1 MEYNDRVSPDSSP
14 IRPAKRKRI
23 SHQLSSSDGEPDS
36 NDISCMIIDSPATNG
51 LSLATNGQSSATN
64 GQSLVTKG
72 LSSATN
78 GLSLATN
85 GQSSAINFDNTLSG
99 LSPVWASIFRKPCSH
114 DRQRSPKN
122 SPKRPSSP
130 CSPLSPRSSPKKGSP
145 LKRKL
150 SLTTCKSPQ
159 KSLTL
164 FNTTRKQVTT
174 AHIDH
179 APFDGL
185 VHVKQA
191 AGDIS
196 LYNTPSLLLRPSPIP
211 MVTTGMRMSLGS
223 ITNAL
228 SKQNVM
234 IKSPELPQEN
244 MNLFSD
250 NVHQILHRYQTLRKE
265 LEESPVCCY
274 GNTIIDL
281 TSKTVNST
289 KRSKDRARCYGSKRM
304 SLCCKIHIIHQSNKI
319 MVDKS
324 CYKIDTR
331 RRSRRLACKEST
343 TDVIKEEPVR
353 KRRHSDSV
361 SIESVEDHTSSIV
374 SLQDHTS
381 KLGQDS
387 WCDFYQPRNTCDVIG
402 NQSNVSQLLLWLKQW
417 KDRCQGNQQPPE
429 VSPEQRPHP
438 LDDSLNSSLFDEEED
453 EGLCAAMIIS
463 GPCGVG
469 KTAAVYACA
478 QELGYKVLE
487 INSTHLRTRQ
497 HIMSTLRE
505 ATLSHQ
511 VTRVNEESTS
521 DLKTSDNKT
530 NSSNLFSFFA
540 SQKKPVTTNITS
552 GCGSTLTLATTT
564 LILLEEVYFT
574 SYHYNI

>member
-1 MEYNDRVSPDSSP
+1 MEYNDRVSPDPSP

-23 SHQLSSSDGEPDS
+23 SHQLSSSDEEPDS
-36 NDISCMIIDSPATNG
+36 ADISCMIIDSPVIN
-51 LSLATNGQSSATN
+51 
-64 GQSLVTKG
+64 G

-78 GLSLATN
+78 G
-85 GQSSAINFDNTLSG
+85 DNTLPG
-99 LSPVWASIFRKPCSH
+99 LSPVWASIFRKPSSH

-130 CSPLSPRSSPKKGSP
+130 CSPLSPRASPKKGSP

-150 SLTTCKSPQ
+150 TLPSCKSPQ
-159 KSLTL
+159 KSSSL
-164 FNTTRKQVTT
+164 FNTARKQVTT
-174 AHIDH
+174 AYIDH

-191 AGDIS
+191 DADMS
-196 LYNTPSLLLRPSPIP
+196 LYNTPSLVLRPNPIP
-211 MVTTGMRMSLGS
+211 MVTTGMRMNLGS

-234 IKSPELPQEN
+234 IKSSELPQEN
-244 MNLFSD
+244 INLSSD
-250 NVHQILHRYQTLRKE
+250 NGRQILYRYQTLRKE
-265 LEESPVCCY
+265 LEKSPVCCH
-274 GNTIIDL
+274 GDTIIDL
-281 TSKTVNST
+281 TSEPVNST
-289 KRSKDRARCYGSKRM
+289 KRRRDRANRYGNKRM
-304 SLCCKIHIIHQSNKI
+304 SLCCKIHILHQNNKI
-319 MVDKS
+319 VVDKS

-331 RRSRRLACKEST
+331 RRSLRLARKEST
-343 TDVIKEEPVR
+343 DVIEEPVR
-353 KRRHSDSV
+353 KRRRSDSV
-361 SIESVEDHTSSIV
+361 SIVSVEDHTSSIV
-374 SLQDHTS
+374 SIQDHAS

-387 WCDFYQPRNTCDVIG
+387 WCDFYQPRNTHDVIG

-417 KDRCQGNQQPPE
+417 KDRCQANQRPPE

-453 EGLCAAMIIS
+453 ESLCAAMIIS

-497 HIMSTLRE
+497 NIMSTLRE

-511 VTRVNEESTS
+511 VMRVNEESNS
-521 DLKTSDNKT
+521 NNLKTSDNTGKT
-530 NSSNLFSFFA
+530 SNLFSFFT
-540 SQKKPVTTNITS
+540 SQKKPATTNITS
-552 GCGSTLTLATTT
+552 SSNGCGSTLTLATTT
-564 LILLEEVYFT
+564 LILLEEV
-574 SYHYNI
+574 

>member
-23 SHQLSSSDGEPDS
+23 SHQLSSSDEEPDS
-36 NDISCMIIDSPATNG
+36 NDISCMIIDSPAINGRSSPTNG
-51 LSLATNGQSSATN
+51 
-64 GQSLVTKG
+64 
-72 LSSATN
+72 
-78 GLSLATN
+78 
-85 GQSSAINFDNTLSG
+85 DNTLPG
-99 LSPVWASIFRKPCSH
+99 LSPVWASIFRKPSSH

-130 CSPLSPRSSPKKGSP
+130 YSALSPRASPKKGSP

-150 SLTTCKSPQ
+150 ILTSCKSPQ
-159 KSLTL
+159 KSSNL
-164 FNTTRKQVTT
+164 FNTSRKQVTT
-174 AHIDH
+174 THIDH

-191 AGDIS
+191 VADMS
-196 LYNTPSLLLRPSPIP
+196 YYTQSLLLRPNPIP
-211 MVTTGMRMSLGS
+211 IVTTGMRMNLGS

-234 IKSPELPQEN
+234 IMSSELPQEN
-244 MNLFSD
+244 MNLSSD
-250 NVHQILHRYQTLRKE
+250 NVCQILHRYRTLKKE
-265 LEESPVCCY
+265 LEKSPVCCH

-281 TSKTVNST
+281 TSKSVNST
-289 KRSKDRARCYGSKRM
+289 KRSRGGASCYGNKRM
-304 SLCCKIHIIHQSNKI
+304 SLSCKIHILQENNTIV
-319 MVDKS
+319 VDKS
-324 CYKIDTR
+324 YYKIDTR
-331 RRSRRLACKEST
+331 RRSLRLARKEN
-343 TDVIKEEPVR
+343 TDVLEEPVR
-353 KRRHSDSV
+353 KRRRSDSV
-361 SIESVEDHTSSIV
+361 SSVSVDVHTSSIE
-374 SLQDHTS
+374 STQDHTS

-387 WCDFYQPRNTCDVIG
+387 WCDFYQPRNACDVIG

-417 KDRCQGNQQPPE
+417 KDRCQANQRPLE
-429 VSPEQRPHP
+429 ASPEQRPHP

-511 VTRVNEESTS
+511 VTRGNEESNS
-521 DLKTSDNKT
+521 INLKTSDNTDKT
-530 NSSNLFSFFA
+530 KSNLFSFFA
-540 SQKKPVTTNITS
+540 SQKKPTTTNISS

-564 LILLEEVYFT
+564 LILLEEVF
-574 SYHYNI
+574 